1 MVLDDNDML
10 NITFEVIKEQP
21 GDKTAFEL
29 MQKCCHKIKEKVNSQ
44 IDTQEICDDVCNCM
58 DYYND
63 FVQQKNIQA
72 PIIGE
77 NYYNMVVIVLN
88 ALIGE
93 VLNEN
98 ERA

>member
-29 MQKCCHKIKEKVNSQ
+29 MQKCCNKIKEKVNSQ

-63 FVQQKNIQA
+63 
-72 PIIGE
+72 
-77 NYYNMVVIVLN
+77 NYFGSSCYCVSSGGCHYFIKRKQ
-88 ALIGE
+88 GKFS
-93 VLNEN
+93 
-98 ERA
+98 